1 MVLITQ
7 SRWWW
12 GWWSSNDKWWFA
24 TSVALTTAYPV
35 WQNWWFAVVW
45 DTDTVWVW
53 DSDTSAWVNSGIVP
67 TSDHSAL
74 SNLDYNSSGHTGFQP
89 ALEKAHDWVSP
100 NDYCWLAP
108 LWSVISDAVW
118 TITRIVVANDWTTT
132 SSTLTNVK
140 WNDRLTLPF

>member
-1 MVLITQ
+1 MKPGSLYDALLGQ
-7 SRWWW
+7 HRQQ
-12 GWWSSNDKWWFA
+12 DQFA
-24 TSVALTTAYPV
+24 TYNSVVDFPATWWLGEIVIILTPAVKHYYWNWTAR
-35 WQNWWFAVVW
+35 
-45 DTDTVWVW
+45 TVLSSSWV
-53 DSDTSAWVNSGIVP
+53 
-67 TSDHSAL
+67 SDHSAL